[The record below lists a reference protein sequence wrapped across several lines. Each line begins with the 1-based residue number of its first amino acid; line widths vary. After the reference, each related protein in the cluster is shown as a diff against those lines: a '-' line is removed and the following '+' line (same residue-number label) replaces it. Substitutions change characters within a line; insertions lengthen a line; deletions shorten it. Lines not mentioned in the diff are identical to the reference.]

1 MENLYVDT
9 WLRIFPCTLVPW
21 EGYLAQT
28 TGQSFFE
35 PCPSEKD
42 NASSFLLVYR
52 KLVVIFLLKKSWISC
67 RLTQRLMYFSLCL
80 VLVGL
85 TYDLGTHKVTNS
97 QFVTN
102 LILIQ
107 LNIFNLKISFYG
119 RCIRCLAFYS
129 RPKHRVGRNNHFLKS
144 GWQGSC
150 L

>member
-1 MENLYVDT
+1 MWIYM
-9 WLRIFPCTLVPW
+9 WLRIFPCTLVHW
-21 EGYLAQT
+21 EGYLSQT

-35 PCPSEKD
+35 PCPFEKD

-67 RLTQRLMYFSLCL
+67 SLTQRLMYFSLCL

-107 LNIFNLKISFYG
+107 
-119 RCIRCLAFYS
+119 
-129 RPKHRVGRNNHFLKS
+129 
-144 GWQGSC
+144 
-150 L
+150 